1 MTKASTGKSFDQW
14 LDKTHP
20 PFMSAARR
28 HKEHGEKSDSGK
40 EEREE
45 KEDEREDGG
54 VDEGD
59 GGGGDHGGG
68 EHFGEDAKRDQ
79 LKKWEKKRGLSQ
91 NQRWALD
98 ELKKIGQW
106 GKHGPVI
113 SHSHGAQASGA
124 SVAST
129 TATAT
134 GRGSGE
140 ERVSDVATR
149 PGTAASKSP
158 AIKAVVVKGLP
169 QGWK

>member
-1 MTKASTGKSFDQW
+1 
-14 LDKTHP
+14 
-20 PFMSAARR
+20 MSAARR

-45 KEDEREDGG
+45 KEDEREDEG

-59 GGGGDHGGG
+59 GGGGNDGG

-113 SHSHGAQASGA
+113 SHSHGAKASGA

-129 TATAT
+129 TAAAT
-134 GRGSGE
+134 GGGSGE

-158 AIKAVVVKGLP
+158 AVKAVVVKGLP